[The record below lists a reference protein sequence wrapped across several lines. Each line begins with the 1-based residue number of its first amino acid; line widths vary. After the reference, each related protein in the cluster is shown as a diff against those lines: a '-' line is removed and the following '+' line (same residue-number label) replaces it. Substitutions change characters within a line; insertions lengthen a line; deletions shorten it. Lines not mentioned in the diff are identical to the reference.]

1 MPVDPEDLTI
11 ETLRA
16 VSVKDRRRNDPPPD
30 LFGAIEAEVFGR
42 GGPAGST
49 RAGPRPGQ
57 SPSGVTDLAAH
68 RRRRNSRMDNRTRNL
83 VVLGAVAAAAVLIAG
98 VVTTL
103 SNQVPDQEVVASA
116 DMELLAGAGSA
127 SAELVD
133 RDDGTYLVVDVAN
146 LSPEESADFY
156 ELWLLAPDVSEMASV
171 ARFSQ
176 DSTTVEVRLPG
187 DVDPNV
193 LPVVDISSE
202 LDDGD
207 DTHSGASILR
217 GTLA

>member
-1 MPVDPEDLTI
+1 
-11 ETLRA
+11 
-16 VSVKDRRRNDPPPD
+16 
-30 LFGAIEAEVFGR
+30 
-42 GGPAGST
+42 
-49 RAGPRPGQ
+49 
-57 SPSGVTDLAAH
+57 
-68 RRRRNSRMDNRTRNL
+68 MDNRTRNL